1 MSLFVTVEDDASEQE
16 LKEIKEFKHESLISY
31 LKGLDGRTSWSTVIS
46 AFQILVTT
54 VEDSLFVINNNG
66 LHLLFDVSSHF
77 FTNFKMIRLK
87 IAQN

>member
-77 FTNFKMIRLK
+77 FY
-87 IAQN
+87 